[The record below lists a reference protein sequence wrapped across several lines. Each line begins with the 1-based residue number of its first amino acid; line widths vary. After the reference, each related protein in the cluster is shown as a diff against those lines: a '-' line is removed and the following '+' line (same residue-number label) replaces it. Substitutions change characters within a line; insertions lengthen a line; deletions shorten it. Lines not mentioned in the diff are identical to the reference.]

1 MAEKLRYAILNC
13 RSIDMD
19 NYMLTRNT
27 DNAMEIEE
35 DEPAL
40 WFARP
45 AQSFSFALLPLF
57 SGPVC
62 SGATRFWIIFFPCF
76 SSPKYQLWSVDNRS
90 VVFFQFI
97 HLYAALFL
105 QCPMCSIFSC
115 KLIIKWLEKKL
126 CWFCFLSNHYTVS
139 YARFHCLKKDF
150 KIFDSNAKKFFC
162 VKIQVA
168 TSSQY
173 EYTCMLINHS
183 GE

>member
-27 DNAMEIEE
+27 DNPMEIEE

-76 SSPKYQLWSVDNRS
+76 YSPKYQLWSVDNRT
-90 VVFFQFI
+90 VVFFS
-97 HLYAALFL
+97 L
-105 QCPMCSIFSC
+105 SISM
-115 KLIIKWLEKKL
+115 L
-126 CWFCFLSNHYTVS
+126 HYTSHVPCAQYLVVNWS
-139 YARFHCLKKDF
+139 SNDWKKTFAGFAFYPIIILLAMPDFIAWRKILKYLTRMPKV
-150 KIFDSNAKKFFC
+150 FF
-162 VKIQVA
+162 A
-168 TSSQY
+168 LRSR
-173 EYTCMLINHS
+173 
-183 GE
+183 